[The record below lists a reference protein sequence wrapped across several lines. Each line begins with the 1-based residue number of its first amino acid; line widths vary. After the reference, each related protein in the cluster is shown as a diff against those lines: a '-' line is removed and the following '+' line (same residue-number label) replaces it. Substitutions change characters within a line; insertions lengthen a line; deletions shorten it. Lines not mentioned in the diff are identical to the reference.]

1 MNQLYIYLVSN
12 VAFQKTRQNNCYHM
26 QMLPELT
33 LLFNKRPT
41 LEGGGSHNFSE
52 AYAKYNLV
60 YLNISIFKWWK
71 LE

>member
-1 MNQLYIYLVSN
+1 
-12 VAFQKTRQNNCYHM
+12 M

-33 LLFNKRPT
+33 LLFKRPT